1 MRFDLKEILLDA
13 DQRGYAVPAFNF
25 SDGWELTAI
34 LEAARELRSPVIA
47 ASNMQVVTVHGAQ
60 LLGALYKHYSQTAK
74 TPVIFH
80 LDHSNAPKLCKQML
94 ECGYPSVMFDG
105 SALPLEENIRK
116 SREVTSYAASFGACV
131 EVEIG
136 RIIGR
141 NEESMYEGED
151 YLGTAEDALR
161 LVQESNCGSLAVGL
175 GNAHGFYREKPR
187 LRFERLAEINELVDT
202 PLVLHGG
209 TGIPEEDIQKAIKNG
224 INKVNVGTELHFT
237 YLSTLQKQL
246 SEDTFE
252 PNVVKHMEH
261 VVEKVKEPVKK
272 WIRICMA
279 ENKA

>member
-1 MRFDLKEILLDA
+1 MRFDLKEILSDA

-25 SDGWELTAI
+25 SDSWELTAI
-34 LEAARELRSPVIA
+34 LDAARELQAPVIA
-47 ASNMQVVTVHGAQ
+47 ASNMQVVKVHGAE
-60 LLGALYKHYSQTAK
+60 LLGTIFKHYSNAAK

-80 LDHSNAPKLCKQML
+80 LDHSNSPKLCKQML

-105 SALPLEENIRK
+105 SMLPLEENIHK
-116 SREVTSYAASFGACV
+116 SKEITSYAESFGACV

-161 LVQESNCGSLAVGL
+161 LVQESNCGALAVGL
-175 GNAHGFYREKPR
+175 GNAHGFYREKPK
-187 LRFERLAEINELVDT
+187 LRFERLAEINDLVDT

-237 YLSTLQKQL
+237 YLSTLQGRL
-246 SEDTFE
+246 HEDPFE
-252 PNVVKHMEH
+252 PNVINHMED